1 MPALPYQ
8 VTSRIDGAR
17 RTEAIAGL
25 ASADLS
31 RTLTAEQVRYLST
44 ATLLPLGIAASQ
56 DGPTAP
62 PAAVVTRWP
71 RSMRSASPCWR
82 CRLPARCPSLPGR
95 RGGPLRRACAGP
107 PAAS

>member
-31 RTLTAEQVRYLST
+31 RTLTA
-44 ATLLPLGIAASQ
+44 
-56 DGPTAP
+56 D
-62 PAAVVTRWP
+62 
-71 RSMRSASPCWR
+71 
-82 CRLPARCPSLPGR
+82 
-95 RGGPLRRACAGP
+95 
-107 PAAS
+107 